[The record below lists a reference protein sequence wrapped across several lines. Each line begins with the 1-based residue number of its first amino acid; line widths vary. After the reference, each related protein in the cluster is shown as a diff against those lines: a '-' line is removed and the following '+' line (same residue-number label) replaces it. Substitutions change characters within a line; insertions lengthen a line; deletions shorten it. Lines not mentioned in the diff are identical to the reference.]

1 MLKKAIYVV
10 GGEIEGKWTNKAVK
24 FDLKE
29 FGFKI
34 LKDLESTLQM
44 PSLAS
49 YEELGI
55 FVAGKNIE
63 EKGEINFYTE
73 EFNKWYRLDEKETKD
88 DAIEYGMADSGFPA
102 MKFFKGASKKENYLL
117 LAGGYD
123 QISQKT
129 SSSVKLY
136 LLDLKCNGLSKSYL
150 ANA

>member
-1 MLKKAIYVV
+1 
-10 GGEIEGKWTNKAVK
+10 
-24 FDLKE
+24 
-29 FGFKI
+29 
-34 LKDLESTLQM
+34 M

-55 FVAGKNIE
+55 VVAGKNIE
-63 EKGEINFYTE
+63 EKGEIYFYSE
-73 EFNKWYRLDEKETKD
+73 EYNNWYRLDDKEKQDEP
-88 DAIEYGMADSGFPA
+88 IEYSMADSGFPA

-136 LLDLKCNGLSKSYL
+136 LLDVKCIGTSKSY
-150 ANA
+150 